1 MSEHAASSD
10 SHGSDGHGH
19 GHGFAH
25 PMPVWQ
31 LLAVFFA
38 LIILTIATVY
48 QATLD
53 LGSMELVA
61 SLVIATIKASLVIL
75 FFMHMIHDKPLNAI
89 FFLSSFIFVALF
101 LGFTLMDAH
110 GHGYQD
116 SKELKVL
123 DSQRAVAPVD
133 PAAEE
138 GEQEASSEGE
148 GDGEIS

>member
-10 SHGSDGHGH
+10 SNASGGH

-110 GHGYQD
+110 GSGYQD
-116 SKELKVL
+116 KIELKVL
-123 DSQRAVAPVD
+123 DSQRAVAPAD
-133 PAAEE
+133 PSAEA
-138 GEQEASSEGE
+138 GNEAPSDGE
-148 GDGEIS
+148 GGGEIT